1 MKSKLSDWLWAIGAG
16 SVVSVVLTGTA
27 YLSLQVLHRQ
37 HKQNL
42 DKEFRQNLL
51 NLALSASLLVDAEA
65 QLKLKPGDEN
75 TPLYSRLIDPL
86 ARFQKIHP
94 EIRYVYT
101 YIEKNGKVVFILDP
115 TPPGDHD
122 NDGVEDKSYIGDV
135 YESSDEED
143 IQRML
148 HPLRT
153 GSPIIT
159 PIVTDYWG
167 SFICAYVPLHNK
179 HGEVIGALG
188 VDILADRYLAYL
200 RRADQALLK
209 GFDLAAGASLCIG
222 GLVGIMTYLRQRN
235 QRRHQIRQ
243 KLLEIQGRAAEGTLA
258 AKDIRE
264 VLEELCRSFEQ
275 LFPRSFCSILEHR
288 EGFLYHLAGPSLPEA
303 YCRLV
308 NGVAVGPSVGSCGTA
323 VHRKQRVVTVDI
335 LSDPLW
341 SEYREIACQFGLRA
355 CWSEPII
362 GREGEVLG
370 TFAVYSQTPRSPSPL
385 ELEIIEESARIVAML
400 LSYWKTQHELEENL
414 AYTQSLL
421 EALPDLMFVIDR
433 EGRFLSYHAP
443 NAEMLAAPPEQFL
456 GRRVDEVLPP
466 TVATLSLNAI
476 HLTLDLGTPQTI
488 EYSLEMPQGTQY
500 FEARHVPYG
509 DDKVVVLVRDITEQK
524 HAERLLNETN
534 CRLEEALLHAQ
545 ELAVQ
550 AEAASK
556 AKSEF
561 LANMSHEIRT
571 PMNGILGMVELL
583 WDTPLTPEQR
593 DYLKTLR
600 ESADYL
606 MALLNDI
613 LDFSK
618 IEAGKMVLE
627 QIPVSLEELV
637 TGTLA
642 LFYGRASEK
651 GLTLRS
657 EWDADAPRAVM
668 GDPVR
673 LRQILANFVSNAIKF
688 THQGEVVVSVEPS
701 RAFEEGVRLAV
712 RDTGVGIPEAKQAHL
727 FEAFT
732 QADSSTTR
740 KYGGTGLGLAI
751 CKRLAELMGGRIGV
765 QSKVGEGSTFFVDL
779 PLPVI
784 LKEAAPDSEGS
795 SQENQQEDA
804 GVLAG
809 ARILLVEDNEVNRK
823 VAIRLLEKLGVQVE
837 VAVNGREA
845 VERVAAQTYDLI
857 LMDCQMPEMDG
868 YEATRH
874 IRQHEAQTGRERV
887 PIVAL
892 TAHALSGDREKC
904 LAVGMDDYLSKP
916 LKPGELKATL
926 LNWLKAKK
934 NQTDVEKSQKE
945 VRRMQL
951 IDWEHLEEITGGDVE
966 FQVELFQEF
975 IAQMPTL
982 LSQLE
987 SALALGDAATFG
999 RVAHTLKGSARSIGA
1014 DPLAEDAYKLE
1025 QMGKAGDLSGAHE
1038 ALQALHKSWHA
1049 LHAYLQKFLN
1059 QQAA

>member
-1 MKSKLSDWLWAIGAG
+1 MKSRLSDWLWALGVGI
-16 SVVSVVLTGTA
+16 VVSGVLAGTI

-37 HKQNL
+37 HTENL

-51 NLALSASLLVDAEA
+51 SLALSASLLVDAEV

-75 TPLYSRLIDPL
+75 KPLYKKLIDPL

-115 TPPGDHD
+115 TPPGDHN
-122 NDGVEDKSYIGDV
+122 NDGVEDKSYIGDI
-135 YESSDEED
+135 YESSNEED
-143 IQRML
+143 VRRML
-148 HPLRT
+148 EPLRT
-153 GSPIIT
+153 GKSVTT

-167 SFICAYVPLHNK
+167 SFVSAYIPLRSQ
-179 HGEVIGALG
+179 HGEVVGALG

-200 RRADQALLK
+200 KKADQ
-209 GFDLAAGASLCIG
+209 SLWKSFEQGVGTSLGIG
-222 GLVGIMTYLRQRN
+222 VLVGLMTYLRRKN
-235 QRRHQIRQ
+235 QRRHQVRQ
-243 KLLEIQGRAAEGTLA
+243 KLLEMQGRAAEGMLA
-258 AKDIRE
+258 EQDIRE
-264 VLEELCRSFEQ
+264 VLEEACDSFEK
-275 LFPRSFCSILEHR
+275 LFPGSFCSILEHR
-288 EGFLYHLAGPSLPEA
+288 EGRLYHLAAPSLPEA
-303 YCRLV
+303 YCHLV
-308 NGVAVGPSVGSCGTA
+308 NGVAVGPQVGSCGTA

-362 GREGEVLG
+362 GKEGEVLG
-370 TFAVYSQTPRSPSPL
+370 TFAVYSRTPRSPSPL
-385 ELEIIEESARIVAML
+385 ELEIMEELAWTVAML
-400 LSYWKTQHELEENL
+400 LSYWKAQHELEENL
-414 AYTQSLL
+414 AYTRSLL
-421 EALPDLMFVIDR
+421 NALPDIMFVMDG

-443 NAEMLAAPPEQFL
+443 SAEMLAVPPEQFL

-466 TVATLSLNAI
+466 TVAMLSLSAI
-476 HLTLDLGTPQTI
+476 RLTLELRTPQTI

-618 IEAGKMVLE
+618 IEAGKMALE
-627 QIPVSLEELV
+627 RIPVSLEDLV

-651 GLTLRS
+651 GLALRV
-657 EWDADAPRAVM
+657 EWHENAPRAVM

-673 LRQILANFVSNAIKF
+673 LRQILANFISNAIKF

-701 RAFEEGVRLAV
+701 RAFKEGVRLAV
-712 RDTGVGIPEAKQAHL
+712 RDTGVGIPEEKQARL

-751 CKRLAELMGGRIGV
+751 CKRLAELMGGQIGI

-784 LKEAAPDSEGS
+784 LQEAAPDSGGS
-795 SQENQQEDA
+795 SQEYEQQDTQI
-804 GVLAG
+804 LAG

-845 VERVAAQTYDLI
+845 VEKAAAQAYDLI

-874 IRQHEAQTGRERV
+874 IRRQEAQRGSGRT

-916 LKPGELKATL
+916 LKPAELIATL
-926 LNWLKAKK
+926 IKWLEAKQK
-934 NQTDVEKSQKE
+934 QIDVEKSPKE
-945 VRRMQL
+945 VRMMQL
-951 IDWEHLEEITGGDVE
+951 INWEHLEEITGSDVE
-966 FQVELFQEF
+966 FQAELFQEF
-975 IAQMPTL
+975 MGQMPAL
-982 LSQLE
+982 LSQLGTALE
-987 SALALGDAATFG
+987 SADAATFG
-999 RVAHTLKGSARSIGA
+999 RVAHTIKGSARSIGA
-1014 DPLAEDAYKLE
+1014 DPLAEEAYKLE
-1025 QMGKAGDLSGAHE
+1025 QMGKSGDLSCAHE
-1038 ALQALHKSWHA
+1038 ALQKLRESWRALQ
-1049 LHAYLQKFLN
+1049 AYLQEFVR